1 MAKQSSLTI
10 LFFLF
15 FSIMLSAQR
24 NPVLNDKD
32 FLQSQKL
39 IRKAERLW
47 KDENYKDAE
56 QEYNKAIEL
65 VPVGNPDWSLGEA
78 KMKIGD
84 VKGGN
89 IVLDKIINSLLAVG
103 PKMYKQKDL
112 LEQLRLAYQDKADNN
127 FKYGNPRAGISATID
142 LLELFNG
149 EKPPS
154 GSTNYMKLATE
165 AAFFIE
171 DLKSLIRINAACK
184 ELEKNMTGDAK
195 FGEFMSNVYSKILEK
210 KYDEAEEIL
219 TDVIKNKGGFT
230 GSRDWAELTAPYLYL
245 DKGDIAKLE
254 ISVETAVQG
263 RPKLIISRKIAEDF
277 MNNFYGFIALSEKKY
292 QEAIEK
298 FSSYIN
304 LKGLF
309 GIRIPIASKF
319 KYYSLRAEA
328 YEGLKEFEKAKKD
341 YEASLV
347 YYPEY
352 EPALNGLARLEG

>member
-127 FKYGNPRAGISATID
+127 F
-142 LLELFNG
+142 
-149 EKPPS
+149 
-154 GSTNYMKLATE
+154 
-165 AAFFIE
+165 
-171 DLKSLIRINAACK
+171 
-184 ELEKNMTGDAK
+184 
-195 FGEFMSNVYSKILEK
+195 
-210 KYDEAEEIL
+210 
-219 TDVIKNKGGFT
+219 
-230 GSRDWAELTAPYLYL
+230 
-245 DKGDIAKLE
+245 
-254 ISVETAVQG
+254 
-263 RPKLIISRKIAEDF
+263 
-277 MNNFYGFIALSEKKY
+277 
-292 QEAIEK
+292 
-298 FSSYIN
+298 
-304 LKGLF
+304 
-309 GIRIPIASKF
+309 
-319 KYYSLRAEA
+319 
-328 YEGLKEFEKAKKD
+328 
-341 YEASLV
+341 
-347 YYPEY
+347 
-352 EPALNGLARLEG
+352 